1 MGVRVRGATDLF
13 SSRRFIM
20 VEGYEDFCDK
30 FEMRHLEKQLLYRAS
45 KNGSS

>member
-1 MGVRVRGATDLF
+1 VGARVREATDLF
-13 SSRRFIM
+13 SLRRFIM
-20 VEGYEDFCDK
+20 AEGYEDFCDK